1 MKAPF
6 PEKEKRRM
14 SDGAP
19 LFRLRLVSDRRH
31 VERTGPLTP
40 YEVQLILEDAGHAEA
55 GARLELSLS
64 SNADEACLAAAGR
77 QFERL
82 AARGVYVRVRRDP
95 ELDRAGGLTIAA

>member
-1 MKAPF
+1 
-6 PEKEKRRM
+6 M

-19 LFRLRLVSDRRH
+19 IFRLRLVSERRH
-31 VERTGPLTP
+31 VERAGPLTP
-40 YEVQLILEDAGHAEA
+40 YAIQLILEDAARAGA

-64 SNADEACLAAAGR
+64 STADETSLSAAAR

-95 ELDRAGGLTIAA
+95 ALDLARMPTAAA

>member
-1 MKAPF
+1 
-6 PEKEKRRM
+6 M

-19 LFRLRLVSDRRH
+19 LFRLRVVSDHHH
-31 VERTGPLTP
+31 VERAGPLTP
-40 YEVQLILEDAGHAEA
+40 YAVQLILDDAGHAAA

-64 SNADEACLAAAGR
+64 SNADDSCLAAAGR

-95 ELDRAGGLTIAA
+95 ELDHARDLTVAA

>member
-1 MKAPF
+1 
-6 PEKEKRRM
+6 M

-19 LFRLRLVSDRRH
+19 IFRLRLVSDRRR

-40 YEVQLILEDAGHAEA
+40 YAIELILDDARCVGP

-64 SNADEACLAAAGR
+64 SNADDTCLSAAGR

-95 ELDRAGGLTIAA
+95 DLDRAHDLIVAA

>member
-1 MKAPF
+1 
-6 PEKEKRRM
+6 M

-19 LFRLRLVSDRRH
+19 LFRLRLVSEDRH
-31 VERTGPLTP
+31 VERAGPLTP
-40 YEVQLILEDAGHAEA
+40 YAVQLILEDAGHAGA

-64 SNADEACLAAAGR
+64 SHADETFLAAAGR

-95 ELDRAGGLTIAA
+95 DLGRAGEATIAA

>member
-1 MKAPF
+1 MSLSAP
-6 PEKEKRRM
+6 M
-14 SDGAP
+14 
-19 LFRLRLVSDRRH
+19 FRLRLVSERRR

-40 YEVQLILEDAGHAEA
+40 YAVELILDEAWGAGA

-64 SNADEACLAAAGR
+64 TGADDTFLSAAGR

-95 ELDRAGGLTIAA
+95 ELDRAQHVIGAA